1 MMSSIIKEN
10 GVTFKELEKNIY
22 AWVCQIGREFTK
34 EFLERYDR
42 MLMEG
47 RDKKK
52 YRNKGARQTTVKTVY
67 GEITYQRIVYEV
79 TEEDG
84 TRRFVYL
91 LDETLDLDHVGL
103 ISTNLSELLVK
114 GITELSYRECA
125 LQVSEMTGQTISA
138 MGVWNVIQALG
149 EKVCEEE
156 AELTEEYKR
165 GNVKGKKDVPVL
177 FEEADGVYIKLQGKD
192 RKKEKQ
198 DKAEIKIGIAYD
210 GWRKTGPDRYALE
223 NKVVVA
229 GFAKAK
235 EFQEYRE
242 AVIAKEFNLDE
253 VSQRILNADGAS
265 WIKKVKDKSTCFQL
279 DPFHRNKA
287 VKEKIHEEAAR
298 DAILELLKE
307 DIEELFQYLE
317 TYRNSLSDE
326 DEIEDVED
334 LIHYYENNQEG
345 LVPYQSQGLELPD
358 PPEGLEYRNMGTM
371 ENHVWSVIAKR
382 MKHGHRS
389 WNHLA
394 KILAKKC
401 SGKLHEVTER
411 LRKPVFEE
419 EKVEEL
425 YGEILMSAKA
435 PKKDG
440 KGYQYPAIGHV
451 VGLDGKIQGERKR
464 LLYMAGY

>member
-1 MMSSIIKEN
+1 MMNSMIKEN

-42 MLMEG
+42 MLMED

-67 GEITYQRIVYEV
+67 GEVTYQRMVYEV
-79 TEEDG
+79 IEEDG
-84 TRRFVYL
+84 TKRFVYL
-91 LDETLDLDHVGL
+91 LDETLELDHVGL
-103 ISTNLSELLVK
+103 ILTNMAELLVK

-125 LQVSEMTGQTISA
+125 TKVSEMTGQTISA

-149 EKVCEEE
+149 EK
-156 AELTEEYKR
+156 
-165 GNVKGKKDVPVL
+165 
-177 FEEADGVYIKLQGKD
+177 
-192 RKKEKQ
+192 
-198 DKAEIKIGIAYD
+198 
-210 GWRKTGPDRYALE
+210 
-223 NKVVVA
+223 
-229 GFAKAK
+229 
-235 EFQEYRE
+235 
-242 AVIAKEFNLDE
+242 
-253 VSQRILNADGAS
+253 
-265 WIKKVKDKSTCFQL
+265 STCFQL

-287 VKEKIHEEAAR
+287 VKEKIHERTAREAV
-298 DAILELLKE
+298 LELLRE
-307 DIEELFQYLE
+307 EEIEEVFRYLE
-317 TYRNSLSDE
+317 IYRNSLSDD
-326 DEIEDVED
+326 DEIQDVEE
-334 LIHYYENNQEG
+334 LIRYYENNREG
-345 LVPYQSQGLELPD
+345 LLPYQSQGLDLPE

-389 WNHLA
+389 WSRRGGNHLA

-401 SGKLHEVTER
+401 SGKLYEVTER
-411 LRKPVFEE
+411 LRSPVFEE

-435 PKKDG
+435 PKKEE
-440 KGYQYPAIGHV
+440 KGYEYPVMGHV

-464 LLYMAGY
+464 LLHMAGY

>member
-1 MMSSIIKEN
+1 MMNSMIKEN

-42 MLMEG
+42 MLMED

-67 GEITYQRIVYEV
+67 GEVTYQRMVYEV
-79 TEEDG
+79 IEEDG
-84 TRRFVYL
+84 TKRFVYL
-91 LDETLDLDHVGL
+91 LDETLELDHVGL
-103 ISTNLSELLVK
+103 ISTNMAELLVK

-125 LQVSEMTGQTISA
+125 TKVSEMTGQTISA

-149 EKVCEEE
+149 EKVYNEE
-156 AELTEEYKR
+156 ATLTEEYKK
-165 GNVKGKKDVPVL
+165 GHVKGEKEVPVL

-210 GWRKTGPDRYALE
+210 GWRKTGPERYALE

-229 GFAKAK
+229 GFSKA
-235 EFQEYRE
+235 
-242 AVIAKEFNLDE
+242 
-253 VSQRILNADGAS
+253 
-265 WIKKVKDKSTCFQL
+265 KDKSTCFQL
-279 DPFHRNKA
+279 DPFHRNKE
-287 VKEKIHEEAAR
+287 VKEKIHERAVREAV
-298 DAILELLKE
+298 LELLRE
-307 DIEELFQYLE
+307 EEIEEVFRYLE
-317 TYRNSLSDE
+317 IYWNSLSDD
-326 DEIEDVED
+326 DEIQDVEE
-334 LIHYYENNQEG
+334 LIRYYENNREG
-345 LVPYQSQGLELPD
+345 LLPYQSQGLDLPE

-389 WNHLA
+389 WSRRGGNHLA

-401 SGKLHEVTER
+401 SGKLYEVTER
-411 LRKPVFEE
+411 LRSPVFEE

-425 YGEILMSAKA
+425 YGEILMSAKV
-435 PKKDG
+435 PKKEG
-440 KGYQYPAIGHV
+440 KGYEYPVMGHV

-464 LLYMAGY
+464 LLHMAGY

>member
-1 MMSSIIKEN
+1 M
-10 GVTFKELEKNIY
+10 
-22 AWVCQIGREFTK
+22 A
-34 EFLERYDR
+34 
-42 MLMEG
+42 
-47 RDKKK
+47 
-52 YRNKGARQTTVKTVY
+52 
-67 GEITYQRIVYEV
+67 
-79 TEEDG
+79 
-84 TRRFVYL
+84 
-91 LDETLDLDHVGL
+91 
-103 ISTNLSELLVK
+103 ELLVK

-125 LQVSEMTGQTISA
+125 RQVSEMTGQTISA

-149 EKVCEEE
+149 EKVCEDE
-156 AELTEEYKR
+156 AELTEAYKK
-165 GNVKGKKDVPVL
+165 GQVKGKREVPVL

-198 DKAEIKIGIAYD
+198 DKSEIKIGIAYD

-229 GFAKAK
+229 GFSKAK

-242 AVIAKEFNLDE
+242 AAIAREFNLDE
-253 VSQRILNADGAS
+253 VDQRILNADGAS

-287 VKEKIHEEAAR
+287 VKEKIHEPAAR
-298 DAILELLKE
+298 DAVLELIKGE
-307 DIEELFQYLE
+307 EIEEVFRYLE
-317 TYRNSLSDE
+317 IYRNSLSDE
-326 DEIEDVED
+326 AEIEDVEE
-334 LIHYYENNQEG
+334 LIRYYENNREG
-345 LVPYQSQGLELPD
+345 LLPYQSQELELPD

-389 WNHLA
+389 WSRRGGNHLA

-401 SGKLHEVTER
+401 SGKLYEVTER
-411 LRKPVFEE
+411 LRRPVFEE
-419 EKVEEL
+419 EKAEEL
-425 YGEILMSAKA
+425 YGEILMSAKT

-440 KGYQYPAIGHV
+440 KGYQYPAVGHV
-451 VGLDGKIQGERKR
+451 VGLEGKIQGERKR